1 MKFVESKVMIVENL
15 INCRNLYNFVQK
27 QTKKGVSP
35 LYWGLPDISECQATL
50 FFRIVFRLV
59 FRLVFQIVFAM
70 RNYK

>member
-35 LYWGLPDISECQATL
+35 LYWGLPDISECQAGAHGSSTHTH
-50 FFRIVFRLV
+50 
-59 FRLVFQIVFAM
+59 QHHTHGS
-70 RNYK
+70 